1 MRIEGEKIVTLEE
14 LDAAIAEL
22 IIPQEKAK
30 STGNS
35 HKRKQWENRRN
46 WRRCTVGQTCKL
58 GGLKDYEELYKFYDR
73 FPEFTG
79 WLTFPESLDT
89 GGLSHM
95 NYDEDKH
102 HFTWYSYHSKYH
114 RKTAARHVRK
124 YKGEISNG
132 SMYRKI
138 YDYVYAC
145 Y

>member
-1 MRIEGEKIVTLEE
+1 MKMTQKE
-14 LDAAIAEL
+14 LDEVIAEL
-22 IIPQEKAK
+22 IIPQKKAK

-35 HKRKQWENRRN
+35 HKRKQWENQRN
-46 WRRCTVGQTCKL
+46 WRRCTVGQTCKI
-58 GGLKDYEELYKFYDR
+58 GGLNDYGELYKFYDR

-95 NYDEDKH
+95 TYDEDKH
-102 HFTWYSYHSKYH
+102 HFTWHSYHSKYH

-124 YKGEISNG
+124 YKGEIANG

>member
-1 MRIEGEKIVTLEE
+1 MTQEE
-14 LDAAIAEL
+14 LEAAIAEL

-35 HKRKQWENRRN
+35 HRRKQWENQRY
-46 WRRCTVGQTCKL
+46 WRRCTIRQTCKL
-58 GGLKDYEELYKFYDR
+58 GSLRDYEELYKFYDR
-73 FPEFTG
+73 FPQCIG
-79 WLTFPESLDT
+79 WLTFPQSLDT
-89 GGLSHM
+89 GLSSLT
-95 NYDEDKH
+95 YDEVKH
-102 HFTWYSYHSKYH
+102 QFTWHSYHSKYC

-124 YKGEISNG
+124 YKGEITNG

>member
-1 MRIEGEKIVTLEE
+1 MTQEE
-14 LDAAIAEL
+14 LESTIAEL

-46 WRRCTVGQTCKL
+46 WRRCTIRQTCKL
-58 GGLKDYEELYKFYDR
+58 GGLKDYEKLYKFYDR

-79 WLTFPESLDT
+79 WLTFPQSLET
-89 GGLSHM
+89 SLSSLT
-95 NYDEDKH
+95 YDEEKH
-102 HFTWYSYHSKYH
+102 QFTWHSYHSKYH

-132 SMYRKI
+132 SMYRKL